1 MAESYLFKS
10 QDEITA
16 QLKGIKWGASTI
28 KVYDGQFDDDE
39 LFKIAE
45 NQEGL
50 APFIVTNFSGELQ
63 SPMRMH
69 GIVGASR
76 DTSQTMFTV
85 QVVHTNSRITR
96 QVMDQINQKI
106 KGFVPTGCGEVN
118 VGLYASPG
126 KINALGT
133 PTRYSAV
140 QSFSYYVNS
149 NAIC

>member
-1 MAESYLFKS
+1 MPASYLFTS

-16 QLKGIKWGASTI
+16 QLKGIKWNGDTI

-45 NQEGL
+45 AQEGNV
-50 APFIVTNFSGELQ
+50 PFIVTNFSGELQ
-63 SPMRMH
+63 APIRMH
-69 GIVGASR
+69 GIVGAAK
-76 DTSQTMFTV
+76 DTTQTMFTV
-85 QVVHTNSRITR
+85 QVVYTNSRITR

-106 KGFVPTGCGEVN
+106 KGFAPTGCGEVN
-118 VGLYASPG
+118 VGFYASPG

-140 QSFSYYVNS
+140 QSYSYYVNS